1 MSLEKSEAYR
11 IPEKSPLQFAKG
23 GFLKR
28 VVVLA
33 RLEAGEEATVMA
45 FLEKIL
51 ASVALDLHKDTLFA
65 AIRPNEDVTLA
76 ALLRDKQPHAVLSFG
91 IAPFELGLQIELP
104 EYQPVKF
111 LGAIFLWAPTLATL
125 EPNRTLKTRLWSA
138 LKTTF
143 LS

>member
-1 MSLEKSEAYR
+1 MSFEKSEAYR
-11 IPEKSPLQFAKG
+11 IPEESLLQFARG

-28 VVVLA
+28 VIVLA
-33 RLEAGEEATVMA
+33 RLEAGEEAAAVV

-65 AIRPNEDVTLA
+65 AIQPNESIALA
-76 ALLRDKQPHAVLSFG
+76 ALLRNKQPRAVLSFG
-91 IAPFELGLQIELP
+91 IAPCELGLQIELP

-111 LGAIFLWAPTLATL
+111 LGVTFLWASTLATL
-125 EPNRTLKTRLWSA
+125 EPNRTLKTRLWNA
-138 LKTTF
+138 LKAMF